1 MCETEA
7 LLNEAHCFHEVY
19 SWWRGLDQFSLTTG
33 SFFYPS
39 VLQPNR
45 GNELNSLLTS
55 QCKSLCLY
63 PYPTPSPRL
72 IYSMW
77 DYYSFSLFK
86 KIKKIKKKI
95 TTKRKRQ
102 MGWLWHIFGAAV
114 RVPPSQTF
122 HKEILQLC
130 NEGPLN
136 AWLWAK
142 IDMVSNNCLLLHAA
156 KKNRIQTSLCVCMCV
171 GGWVCM
177 CICLLLMSTRVCGH
191 VL

>member
-86 KIKKIKKKI
+86 K
-95 TTKRKRQ
+95 
-102 MGWLWHIFGAAV
+102 
-114 RVPPSQTF
+114 
-122 HKEILQLC
+122 
-130 NEGPLN
+130 
-136 AWLWAK
+136 
-142 IDMVSNNCLLLHAA
+142 
-156 KKNRIQTSLCVCMCV
+156 KKNLPQKEKDKWGDCGIFLVLRS
-171 GGWVCM
+171 G
-177 CICLLLMSTRVCGH
+177 CLQVRHFTRKYSSYAMRAH
-191 VL
+191 